1 MSVYTSSPTVDRTLY
16 NWKGRNA
23 IPAAR
28 QFPYQRKSVCALARL
43 DDRTP
48 IIAHPLNSWLEFNH
62 RTSMKH
68 ANVVFLVS
76 MITGQW
82 WVDET
87 DWCAL
92 TGHGLHLTNIN
103 SIASLKK
110 SMRVVYTRLFQF
122 SVDGMWRWCCFPCIL
137 RDNERERE
145 RGRRKCASIFFF
157 VYFIN
162 WIERTEWTMGSLRE
176 EIGDSAPSSSPSN
189 RIRVENSFSANWKWY

>member
-1 MSVYTSSPTVDRTLY
+1 MR
-16 NWKGRNA
+16 
-23 IPAAR
+23 
-28 QFPYQRKSVCALARL
+28 YQQ
-43 DDRTP
+43 
-48 IIAHPLNSWLEFNH
+48 
-62 RTSMKH
+62 H
-68 ANVVFLVS
+68 ANFHIKEKACVHWLGSMIVRPSLLILWIVGWSLIIELQWSMQTWFFFS